1 MKLLIL
7 TQKVDQ
13 HDPILGFFH
22 RWLEELAKNCEQVIV
37 IALGVGDFNFPANVR
52 VLSLGKESKA
62 SRLAYLIKF
71 FTYLWQERNH
81 YDKVFVHMNPIYVVL
96 AGGYWRLAG
105 RPVGLWYTH
114 RQVDWKLRI
123 AAKLATVIF
132 TAAPESFQLKSAKLI
147 VTGHGIDTA
156 AFVCPAKV
164 RNTGPFVI
172 MAVGRLTRI
181 KHLDVLLKAA
191 TLLKEKIS
199 TPFVVRLIGEA
210 VTADDKKY
218 LSELQSISHHN
229 QLETLIDWRGAVS
242 PEQIKTLYCEAD
254 LTVNLTPTGGLDKA
268 VLESM
273 AAGVPV
279 LTSNQAFR
287 DYLSPYQNDLLL
299 EGLQIEELSE
309 KLQALTVRSDR
320 GELGLALQ
328 RTVAVRADLSQLI
341 KTIVSKL

>member
-1 MKLLIL
+1 MKLLVL
-7 TQKVDQ
+7 TQKVDRA
-13 HDPILGFFH
+13 DPTLGFFH

-37 IALGVGDFNFPANVR
+37 IALGVGDFKLPANVR

-62 SRLAYLIKF
+62 SRLTYLIKF
-71 FTYLWQERNH
+71 FTYLWQERHH

-96 AGGYWRLAG
+96 AGGYWRLTG
-105 RPVGLWYTH
+105 RPVALWYTH

-132 TAAPESFQLKSAKLI
+132 SAAPESFQLKSSKLI

-156 AFVCPAKV
+156 AFACPAKV
-164 RNTGPFVI
+164 RRTGPFVI

-181 KHLDVLLKAA
+181 KHLDVLIKAA
-191 TLLKEKIS
+191 ALIRGKTPE
-199 TPFVVRLIGEA
+199 PFVIRLVGAA
-210 VTADDKKY
+210 VTADDQKY
-218 LSELQSISHHN
+218 LNELRALATQN
-229 QLETLIDWRGAVS
+229 QLADLIDWRGSVA
-242 PEQIKTLYCEAD
+242 PEQMKTLYCEAD

-287 DYLSPYQNDLLL
+287 DYLAPYQNDLLL
-299 EGLQIEELSE
+299 TGFEVEELTE
-309 KLQALTVRSDR
+309 KLLALMVRLDR
-320 GELGLALQ
+320 GELGQALQ
-328 RTVAVRADLSQLI
+328 RTMAARADLSQLI
-341 KTIVSKL
+341 KTIVAKL